1 MEKKL
6 RDEYA
11 EAELGDARRSQ
22 RLVELGLALGALPG
36 GSLPEATGDEAG
48 LEAAYRFLSNEA
60 IRANEVVGPHR
71 RETQERCAWR
81 TPVVVAHDTTDFVF
95 SGDKRRGLGRMRGH
109 RERGFWAH
117 TSLAMSWDSYR
128 EPLGVLNLEL
138 WTRQGQVRKSHKVSP
153 RHRQADPRRES
164 RRWLRAVQGVEQSLE
179 AGQAIHVMDREAD
192 AYDLMAALV
201 LGKQR
206 FVIRSSFER
215 RLVDAQTWVDFVSS
229 KPVVLTREVPLSD
242 RRESP
247 FPTKKKI
254 HPPRKAR
261 LARLGIKGVT
271 VTLLRPR
278 DLTSDPALPQSMK
291 VNVVVVQEMQP
302 PPGQSPVTWR
312 LYTTEPIDRASD
324 LERIVD
330 AYRCRWRIEEYFKA
344 LKTGCQIE
352 KKQLESYHAL
362 TNLLAVYIP
371 IAWRIL
377 RHRTLAH
384 EDAKRPATAILTKL
398 QIRLLRLKSKS
409 SLPDALTVA
418 DALVA
423 IAAMGGHLKRNGPP
437 GWITLARGYEKLLSL
452 EEGAILAR
460 KM

>member
-1 MEKKL
+1 
-6 RDEYA
+6 

-60 IRANEVVGPHR
+60 IRANEVVGPYR
-71 RETQERCAWR
+71 RETQERCASR

-179 AGQAIHVMDREAD
+179 AGRGIHVMAREAD

-247 FPTKKKI
+247 FP
-254 HPPRKAR
+254 
-261 LARLGIKGVT
+261 
-271 VTLLRPR
+271 
-278 DLTSDPALPQSMK
+278 
-291 VNVVVVQEMQP
+291 
-302 PPGQSPVTWR
+302 
-312 LYTTEPIDRASD
+312 
-324 LERIVD
+324 
-330 AYRCRWRIEEYFKA
+330 
-344 LKTGCQIE
+344 
-352 KKQLESYHAL
+352 
-362 TNLLAVYIP
+362 
-371 IAWRIL
+371 
-377 RHRTLAH
+377 
-384 EDAKRPATAILTKL
+384 
-398 QIRLLRLKSKS
+398 
-409 SLPDALTVA
+409 
-418 DALVA
+418 
-423 IAAMGGHLKRNGPP
+423 
-437 GWITLARGYEKLLSL
+437 
-452 EEGAILAR
+452 
-460 KM
+460 